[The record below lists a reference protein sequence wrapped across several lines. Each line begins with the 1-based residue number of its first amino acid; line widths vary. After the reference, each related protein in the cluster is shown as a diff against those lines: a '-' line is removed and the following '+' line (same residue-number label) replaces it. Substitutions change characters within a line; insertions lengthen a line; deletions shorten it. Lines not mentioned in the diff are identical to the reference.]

1 MLFRSLGLSPLNPI
15 LRSEGSDQLTLKK
28 HYHKSHIAVGENL
41 SLDKQAENRINLF
54 CLTQTTTTTTTTKTN
69 KFSLLILSVLV
80 LLCGCYTELGL
91 CRQDNFLKMKLGGVH
106 DCKGSQNS
114 GEIDSLARF
123 AVQEHNT
130 KEVFSSLDLFL
141 HFLLLKFLI
150 FFCET
155 FVHKLCS

>member
-1 MLFRSLGLSPLNPI
+1 
-15 LRSEGSDQLTLKK
+15 
-28 HYHKSHIAVGENL
+28 
-41 SLDKQAENRINLF
+41 
-54 CLTQTTTTTTTTKTN
+54 
-69 KFSLLILSVLV
+69 VLV

-130 KEVFSSLDLFL
+130 KEVFSSIDLFFF
-141 HFLLLKFLI
+141 HFLLRKFLI
-150 FFCET
+150 FLFC
-155 FVHKLCS
+155 FVFI

>member
-1 MLFRSLGLSPLNPI
+1 
-15 LRSEGSDQLTLKK
+15 
-28 HYHKSHIAVGENL
+28 
-41 SLDKQAENRINLF
+41 
-54 CLTQTTTTTTTTKTN
+54 
-69 KFSLLILSVLV
+69 VLV

-130 KEVFSSLDLFL
+130 KEVFSSIDLF
-141 HFLLLKFLI
+141 FFI
-150 FFCET
+150 FYCGN
-155 FVHKLCS
+155 S